1 MIVTKTYKFKLYRS
15 KKNRHLD
22 RQIDI
27 AGCIYNHCL
36 ALHRRYYRLTG
47 KSLSAFALMK
57 HITKLK
63 KLPKYAFWSVVGSQA
78 IQDVVQRIER
88 AYKLFFRN
96 VKYGIKTAPPKFKKV
111 KLYSSFTLKQA
122 GYKLLDGNKIRIQGV
137 VYKFS
142 KSREIPH
149 PEGSRIKTLTVKRD
163 NLGSFYLYFVVQEEI
178 DPDTQ
183 AMTGNSAGFDFG
195 LKTFLTTSDGSQIES
210 PLYYR
215 QALAELRVA
224 QSKLSSKVKLSNN
237 RHKAKA
243 TVVRLHQT
251 VVNRRRDWFFKLA
264 HELTNRY
271 DHLFFED
278 LAIKGMQS
286 RWGRKIGD
294 LARSEFMDILG
305 YVASVKGKIVH
316 LAGAPWARFYPSS
329 KTCAGCGHVQT
340 LTLSDRRWVCD
351 GCGASHDRD
360 YNAAVNIQ
368 RVGTQ
373 RVPATLGLGD
383 PYRTSVRPSLAAIAV

>member
-1 MIVTKTYKFKLYRS
+1 MIVIKTYKFKLYRS
-15 KKNRHLD
+15 KKNKQLD
-22 RQIDI
+22 RQIEI

-36 ALHRRYYRLTG
+36 ALQRRYYRLTG
-47 KSLSAFALMK
+47 KRLSAFQLMK

-63 KLPKYAFWSVVGSQA
+63 KLPKYAFWNLVGSQA

-96 VKYGIKTAPPKFKKV
+96 LKHGIKTAPPKFKKV
-111 KLYSSFTLKQA
+111 KLYSYFTLKQA
-122 GYKLLDGNKIRIQGV
+122 GYKLLEGNKIRIQGI

-142 KSREIPH
+142 KSRQIP
-149 PEGSRIKTLTVKRD
+149 SNIKTLTVKRD

-178 DPDTQ
+178 NPDPQ

-215 QALAELRVA
+215 QALVELQVA
-224 QSKLSSKVKLSNN
+224 QRKLSSKVKFSRNW
-237 RHKAKA
+237 HKAKA
-243 TVVRLHQT
+243 TVARLHQT

-264 HELTNRY
+264 HELTDRY

-278 LAIKGMQS
+278 LVMTGMQS

-294 LARSEFMDILG
+294 LARSEFMGILS

-329 KTCAGCGHVQT
+329 KTCANCGHVQT
-340 LTLSDRRWVCD
+340 LTLSDRHWVCD
-351 GCGASHDRD
+351 ECGVIHDRD
-360 YNAAVNIQ
+360 HNAAVNIQ
-368 RVGTQ
+368 RVG
-373 RVPATLGLGD
+373 ASTLGLGD
-383 PYRTSVRPSLAAIAV
+383 VRPSLTAIAV